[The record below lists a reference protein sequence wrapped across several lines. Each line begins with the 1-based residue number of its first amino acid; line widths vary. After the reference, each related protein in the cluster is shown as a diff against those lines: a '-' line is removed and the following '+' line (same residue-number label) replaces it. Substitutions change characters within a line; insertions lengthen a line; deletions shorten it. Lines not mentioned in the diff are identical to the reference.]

1 MVPFDIKSLFENV
14 SLEYTIDLVL
24 KRIYKYHE
32 ISTAVARNVMREILL
47 CTLYILHLEKLFF

>member
-32 ISTAVARNVMREILL
+32 ISTAVTRNVMREILL
-47 CTLYILHLEKLFF
+47 CTLYILHLERLFF

>member
-14 SLEYTIDLVL
+14 PLEYTIDLVL

-32 ISTAVARNVMREILL
+32 ISTAVTRNEMREIL
-47 CTLYILHLEKLFF
+47 HLERLFF

>member
-14 SLEYTIDLVL
+14 PLEYTIDLVL

-32 ISTAVARNVMREILL
+32 ISTAVTRNEMREILL
-47 CTLYILHLEKLFF
+47 CTLYILHLERLFF